1 MYKGDLEGFPK
12 EVVDLMLERQ
22 FEQAGKRD
30 VTVFEIYKYA
40 GVEDGG
46 FYWSRTEERYDFW
59 KEVVED
65 RNFDVFFERYPKK
78 ESEQVQEQP
87 TTRIESVKINSPD
100 YYAIGGV
107 QPIDLIEAKDLNF
120 NLGNVIKY
128 VSRSGKKSPDQLPD
142 LKKALD
148 YLQREISRLENR
160 K

>member
-1 MYKGDLEGFPK
+1 MYKGRLKDFPK

-22 FEQAGKRD
+22 FEQTEKRD
-30 VTVFEIYKYA
+30 ITVFEA
-40 GVEDGG
+40 DEFSVVVDGG
-46 FYWSRTEERYDFW
+46 FYWGDTIEGYDFW

-87 TTRIESVKINSPD
+87 TTRIESVEINSP
-100 YYAIGGV
+100 YYYTIGGV

-128 VSRSGKKSPDQLPD
+128 VSRCGKKSPDQLPD
-142 LKKALD
+142 LRKALD
-148 YLQREISRLENR
+148 YLQREISRLE
-160 K
+160 KK